1 MIKII
6 LVTVGLISNGPA
18 DMRVQAVLEK
28 SFSSLEECQKYEGT
42 EVGEVPRGPNKGKSY
57 AIVKSCVVDH
67 REEDKGI

>member
-18 DMRVQAVLEK
+18 DMRVHLVLEK
-28 SFSSLEECQKYEGT
+28 TFSSVEECQQYEGT
-42 EVGEVPRGPNKGKSY
+42 ETGVFDKGPNKGKSY
-57 AIVKSCVVDH
+57 AIVKSCVEDH